1 MLTRLNGSHRQGADS
16 RKLSRQL
23 DSYNREAIGGLVVPD
38 ATRMW
43 SRRGPKFSPGAPRTG
58 PDTMGKAAAHVRS
71 RCLPRISLVA
81 GVSPSLQPF
90 RKPPLKLSATLPAW
104 SIAAPALAWS
114 LLAASYFGLGQLLGA
129 FFTVLLVLGLFAG
142 VLAAVFHAEVVAHR
156 VGEPYGTLV
165 LAIAVTAIE
174 VALIV
179 SLMIAGGPETTGLA
193 RDTVFA
199 AVMIILNGMVGLCLL
214 AGGRK
219 HGEQTFGLYGVSA
232 ALATLT
238 AISVLTMVLPNYTT
252 TTAGPVYS
260 NSQLA
265 FIAIVSLVL
274 YGTFVLVQTVRH
286 RDYFLPEA
294 AANEEIHA
302 APPTA
307 RMAATSAALL
317 FACLVS
323 VVLLAKSLSPAVEAA
338 VAAAG
343 APKALVG
350 IIIAAVVL
358 LPESIAAYQAARANR
373 LQTSL
378 NLALGSALASI
389 GLTIP
394 AVAIVSLVT
403 GWTLSLG
410 IDIKSTVL
418 LVLSIIVAT
427 LSLGTGR
434 TTVMQGT
441 VHLVIF
447 AVYLFT
453 TIVP

>member
-1 MLTRLNGSHRQGADS
+1 MAAMIDRSPALLRTM
-16 RKLSRQL
+16 KLST
-23 DSYNREAIGGLVVPD
+23 S
-38 ATRMW
+38 
-43 SRRGPKFSPGAPRTG
+43 
-58 PDTMGKAAAHVRS
+58 
-71 RCLPRISLVA
+71 
-81 GVSPSLQPF
+81 
-90 RKPPLKLSATLPAW
+90 LPAW
-104 SIAAPALAWS
+104 SVAAPIAAAA
-114 LLAASYFGLGQLLGA
+114 LLAGSYLGA
-129 FFTVLLVLGLFAG
+129 GGALGGIYTALLVAGLFGG

-165 LAIAVTAIE
+165 LAVAVTAIE

-179 SLMIAGGPETTGLA
+179 SLMIAGGEETTGLA

-214 AGGRK
+214 AGGRR

-232 ALATLT
+232 ALATLA
-238 AISVLTMVLPNYTT
+238 AIAVLTMVLPNYTT
-252 TTAGPVYS
+252 TARGPVYS
-260 NSQLA
+260 SSQLA

-294 AANEEIHA
+294 APGDEEAH
-302 APPTA
+302 APPPPA
-307 RMAATSAALL
+307 RLAALSAALL
-317 FACLVS
+317 LACLAG
-323 VVLLAKSLSPAVEAA
+323 VVLLAKSLSPALEAA
-338 VAAAG
+338 VARAG

-394 AVAIVSLVT
+394 AVAIVSLLT

-410 IDIKSTVL
+410 IDVKSTVL
-418 LVLSIIVAT
+418 LLLSLLVAT

>member
-1 MLTRLNGSHRQGADS
+1 MKINQTLPIWSVASPIVAWILLAGA
-16 RKLSRQL
+16 
-23 DSYNREAIGGLVVPD
+23 GL
-38 ATRMW
+38 
-43 SRRGPKFSPGAPRTG
+43 G
-58 PDTMGKAAAHVRS
+58 AAA
-71 RCLPRISLVA
+71 SL
-81 GVSPSLQPF
+81 GTF
-90 RKPPLKLSATLPAW
+90 YT
-104 SIAAPALAWS
+104 I
-114 LLAASYFGLGQLLGA
+114 LLI
-129 FFTVLLVLGLFAG
+129 TGLFAG
-142 VLAAVFHAEVVAHR
+142 VLAAVFHAEIVAHR
-156 VGEPYGTLV
+156 LGEPYGTLL
-165 LAIAVTAIE
+165 LAVAVTTIE

-179 SLMIAGGPETTGLA
+179 SLMIAGGESTMGLA

-199 AVMIILNGMVGLCLL
+199 AVMIILNGIVGICLL
-214 AGGRK
+214 AGGSL
-219 HGEQTFGLYGVSA
+219 HHEQTFGQHGVSA

-238 AISVLTMVLPNYTT
+238 AIAALTLVLPNYTT
-252 TTAGPVYS
+252 TVPGPVYS
-260 NSQLA
+260 ASQLG
-265 FIAIVSLVL
+265 FIAIVSIVL
-274 YGTFVLVQTVRH
+274 YGTFVLIQAVRH
-286 RDYFLPEA
+286 RDYFLPEVA
-294 AANEEIHA
+294 ASDEEVHA
-302 APPTA
+302 APPSV
-307 RMAATSAALL
+307 RMAWVSVVLL
-317 FACLVS
+317 LACLGS
-323 VVLLAKSLSPAVEAA
+323 VVLLAKSLAPTVEDAV
-338 VAAAG
+338 VGAG

-358 LPESIAAYQAARANR
+358 LPEGIAAYQAARANR

-394 AVAIVSLVT
+394 AVAIVSLMT

-418 LVLSIIVAT
+418 LVLSILVAT